1 VLTGDF
7 NGDGRTDIALT
18 GVAGWVSVPVAFSN
32 GDGTWRVT
40 NQKTSRLWRLGGG
53 AQRQGA
59 DRRLQWRWPYG
70 HRSDGRCWLGQR
82 SDGVNF
88 ILKLD
93 NSAKS
98 RPRILPFSRPNVFAA
113 RVGEQ
118 VALRVSAKGL
128 LLREG
133 SLVNFDEIKFQ
144 LNIATH

>member
-1 VLTGDF
+1 MLF
-7 NGDGRTDIALT
+7 
-18 GVAGWVSVPVAFSN
+18 
-32 GDGTWRVT
+32 
-40 NQKTSRLWRLGGG
+40 
-53 AQRQGA
+53 
-59 DRRLQWRWPYG
+59 
-70 HRSDGRCWLGQR
+70 
-82 SDGVNF
+82 
-88 ILKLD
+88 LKLD